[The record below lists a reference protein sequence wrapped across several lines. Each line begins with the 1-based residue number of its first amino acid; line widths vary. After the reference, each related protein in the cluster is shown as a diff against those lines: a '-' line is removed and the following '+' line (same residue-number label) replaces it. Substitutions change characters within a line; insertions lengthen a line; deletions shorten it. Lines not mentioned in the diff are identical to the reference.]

1 MMIHVLY
8 VQYDKYMYVYFELW
22 YIYIYIHT
30 LLKYI
35 HIIYICYNMYKYIYI
50 YVCMYV
56 CVYIY
61 PLRDTCVDKGC
72 DAGVP
77 GWEIKSVVN
86 AGSHDDWPRV
96 AASAWSL
103 CSHFGQALDIEFH
116 AGSIRELHQGQF
128 QPWPRNQWVKAVV
141 KAAPQVSASE
151 RQRGTARNA
160 AEILVTLFVFV
171 QGMECHGVEASPL
184 SSPMSQNKT
193 S

>member
-1 MMIHVLY
+1 MIYIYTHVIICIN
-8 VQYDKYMYVYFELW
+8 
-22 YIYIYIHT
+22 IYIYIC
-30 LLKYI
+30 I
-35 HIIYICYNMYKYIYI
+35 
-50 YVCMYV
+50 
-56 CVYIY
+56 YIY

-160 AEILVTLFVFV
+160 AEILVTLVVFV